1 MPEGFAAVSA
11 RPARTTKSI
20 ISPGSSLATIG
31 LAIPAVGVATY
42 ALDEELTLGLG
53 SQGSM
58 LLLLTFFLSMLTF
71 GTGRTNVLSGWS
83 IWWYLPSACSRFSYP
98 EALRPMKGFQM
109 LAAKSEV
116 QVDNEEVRVTEWRLP
131 PGGATGHHTHGMD
144 YVIVPVVAG
153 EMTIVAPGG
162 ERSKA
167 QLAAGKSY
175 FRKAGV
181 QHDVLN
187 ETSTEIVFLEIEL
200 KP

>member
-1 MPEGFAAVSA
+1 
-11 RPARTTKSI
+11 
-20 ISPGSSLATIG
+20 
-31 LAIPAVGVATY
+31 
-42 ALDEELTLGLG
+42 
-53 SQGSM
+53 
-58 LLLLTFFLSMLTF
+58 
-71 GTGRTNVLSGWS
+71 
-83 IWWYLPSACSRFSYP
+83 
-98 EALRPMKGFQM
+98 M

-116 QVDNEEVRVTEWRLP
+116 QIDNEQVRVTEWRLP
-131 PGGATGHHTHGMD
+131 PGSATGHHTHEMD

-153 EMTIVAPGG
+153 EMTIVAPAGERSKEWSKEWSKERSK